1 MRALSPIL
9 LCAVAVAGCGSGS
22 EAPPVPAPSA
32 GWFVERAAATGLT
45 FTHINGMSG
54 QFYEAEIFSPGVAL
68 FDFDNDGDLDAYLV
82 QGQALGPGAPRAEA
96 RDRLYR
102 NDLAVAADGTRTLRF
117 TDVTPASGIPA
128 MGYGMGVAA
137 GDIDNDGWVDLYLT
151 RLGPNVL
158 LRNNGNGTFTDISRR
173 SGTADASWSV
183 SASFVDIDRDG
194 WLDLYVGN
202 YLRYTIAADLPC
214 TTVTGQPDYCPP
226 AVYEAAPDRL
236 YRNRG
241 DGTFAD
247 VTARAGVNAEPRPAL
262 GVSTADFNGDGWMDI
277 YVANDGTE
285 NHLWLN
291 QRNGTFTDMALLGGA
306 ALTAD
311 GDAEAS
317 MGVDAGD
324 FDNDGDEDLFIANL
338 TAEGHTLYRNDGR
351 ALFDDWGVRS
361 RIRPASLAY
370 TGFGAAWLDVDNDGW
385 LDVLNVNGAVRLIEA
400 LVARGD
406 LYPLHQPRQ
415 LFRNLGDGRFEDAT
429 RKAGGA
435 LARSTVARGAAFGD
449 VDNDG
454 DVDVLIGNNNGAAEL
469 LINEIGQRQHWIGI
483 RAAGGPARRDMLGA
497 RVGIVRADGRT
508 VWRRAR
514 SDGSYASAN
523 DPRVVVGLGSSA
535 DVSRVRVR
543 WPAGRTE
550 EWTAVAADGWT
561 TLEQGSGRDVD

>member
-1 MRALSPIL
+1 MRGLSPIL
-9 LCAVAVAGCGSGS
+9 LCALAIAGCGSGS
-22 EAPPVPAPSA
+22 EAPPARAPSA
-32 GWFVERAAATGLT
+32 DWFVEHAAATGLT
-45 FTHINGMSG
+45 FTHVNGMSG

-68 FDFDNDGDLDAYLV
+68 FDYDNDGDLDAYLV
-82 QGQALGPGAPRAEA
+82 QGQKLGPDAPPADA
-96 RDRLYR
+96 QDRLYR
-102 NDLAVAADGTRTLRF
+102 NDLVVGAEGARTLRF
-117 TDVTPASGIPA
+117 TDVTQASGIAA

-158 LRNNGNGTFTDISRR
+158 LRNNRNGTFSDISRG
-173 SGTADASWSV
+173 SGTDDPSWSV
-183 SASFVDIDRDG
+183 SASFGDIDRDG

-202 YLRYTIAADLPC
+202 YLRYSTAADLPC
-214 TTVTGQPDYCPP
+214 TTVTGQADYCPP
-226 AVYEAAPDRL
+226 AVYEAAADRL
-236 YRNRG
+236 YLNRG
-241 DGTFAD
+241 NGTFAD
-247 VTARAGVNAEPRPAL
+247 VTVRARVNAEAKPAL

-285 NHLWLN
+285 NLLWIN
-291 QRNGTFTDMALLGGA
+291 QRDGTFRDMALIGGA

-338 TAEGHTLYRNDGR
+338 TSEGHTLYANDGR
-351 ALFDDWGVRS
+351 ALFEDWGVRS
-361 RIRPASLAY
+361 GIRPASLAY
-370 TGFGAAWLDVDNDGW
+370 TGFGAGWIDADNDGW
-385 LDVLNVNGAVRLIEA
+385 LDVMNVNGAVRLIET

-406 LYPLHQPRQ
+406 PYPLHQPRQ
-415 LFRNLGDGRFEDAT
+415 LFRNLGNGRFADAT
-429 RKAGGA
+429 RQAGGA
-435 LARSTVARGAAFGD
+435 FSRSTVARGAAFGD

-483 RAAGGPARRDMLGA
+483 RTVGSTARRDMLGA
-497 RVGIVRADGRT
+497 RIGIVRADGRT

-535 DVSRVRVR
+535 DVSRVRVV

-550 EWTAVAADGWT
+550 EWAGVAPDAWT